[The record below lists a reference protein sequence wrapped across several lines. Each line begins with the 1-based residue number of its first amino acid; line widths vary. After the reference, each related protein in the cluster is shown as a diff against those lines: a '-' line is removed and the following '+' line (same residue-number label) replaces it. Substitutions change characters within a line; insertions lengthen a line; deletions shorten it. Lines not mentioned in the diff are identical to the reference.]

1 MDIARRAGKF
11 LRSKTFTLLCILIL
25 IMILFWYFSP
35 GHSFLRV
42 KNITS
47 ILDSMVLF
55 ILFAI
60 AVALLI
66 ISGEVDLSPGYIG
79 TTSGVTMATL
89 MAAGGIPWY
98 IVMIV
103 CLLLG
108 GVFGLINAVLVNKF
122 RIQSF
127 IATLA
132 VGSFIAKG
140 LTYIIPNGQTIVID
154 HPVMSWLGT
163 YRLFDL
169 IPVTVIIS
177 IVLILI
183 YGIVLAKTQF
193 GRSIYLSGGN
203 REAARLAGLNPKRLS
218 YILFMNSGMLG
229 AFAGMLHA
237 SHLKQGNLDGTNSYS
252 FPAVTAV
259 IFGGIS
265 FGGGSGNML
274 GCFLGLLIINSF
286 NNGLIIMRWS
296 PYWRGVASG
305 ILLLLALSIDYFSN
319 SRAKKAGIRKGGQV
333 SEQSS

>member
-1 MDIARRAGKF
+1 MDFSRRARKF
-11 LRSKTFTLLCILIL
+11 LGSKTFTLLCILIL
-25 IMILFWYFSP
+25 ILVLFWFFSP
-35 GHSFLRV
+35 NHSFLRV

-79 TTSGVTMATL
+79 TTAGTTMATL
-89 MAAGGIPWY
+89 MAIGRLPWFL
-98 IVMIV
+98 VMLI

-108 GVFGLINAVLVNKF
+108 IVFGLINAVLVNKF
-122 RIQSF
+122 RLQSF

-154 HPVMSWLGT
+154 HAVISWLGT
-163 YRLFDL
+163 YRLWDL
-169 IPVTVIIS
+169 VPVTVIIS
-177 IVLILI
+177 IILILV
-183 YGIVLAKTQF
+183 YGIVLAKTKF

-218 YILFMNSGMLG
+218 YILFANSGMLG

-237 SHLKQGNLDGTNSYS
+237 AHLKQGNLDGTNSYS

-319 SRAKKAGIRKGGQV
+319 SRARKV
-333 SEQSS
+333 VLAKR